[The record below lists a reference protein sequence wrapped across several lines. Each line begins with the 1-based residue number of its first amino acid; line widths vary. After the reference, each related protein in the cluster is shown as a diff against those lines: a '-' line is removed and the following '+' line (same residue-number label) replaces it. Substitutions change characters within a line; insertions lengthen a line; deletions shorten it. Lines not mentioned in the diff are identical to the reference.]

1 MDGVYLDH
9 AASTPA
15 RPEVV
20 EAMLPWL
27 AEHPGNPSGSHA
39 VARSARRAID
49 DARDLVAALVGAQPG
64 EVVFTSGGTE
74 ADNLAVDGVV
84 RSTGCLPVCSAVEH
98 PAVLAPVADAG
109 GIVVSTDEGGRIDLG
124 ALAEVLSSVDGIGL
138 VSVMLA
144 NNETGVV
151 NDLESVAALLA
162 EAAPDAVLHT
172 DAVQAV
178 AWMDLTEACRS
189 AGLVSLTGHKFGGPK
204 GAGALVVRSG
214 VPLAPV
220 LRGGGQERE
229 RRSGTQN
236 VPAIV
241 GLGEAARLVMADR
254 SATLQRVGA
263 LRDRLEA
270 GLLAAVSGSHTTV
283 PVGTPR
289 TPAVAHLWF
298 DGIESESL
306 LFLMERDGIS
316 ASAGSSCASGA
327 QEPSHVLAAMGVGRG
342 SALGS
347 LRLSLGHASDDGDV
361 DHALAVIPSV
371 VSRLR
376 RHDPVGGPT

>member
-27 AEHPGNPSGSHA
+27 AENPGNPSGSHA

-109 GIVVSTDEGGRIDLG
+109 GIVVPTDEGGRIDLG

-214 VPLAPV
+214 VPLAPA

-289 TPAVAHLWF
+289 TPGVAHLWF

-361 DHALAVIPSV
+361 DHALAVIPSA

-376 RHDPVGGPT
+376 QHDPVGGPT

>member
-109 GIVVSTDEGGRIDLG
+109 GIVVPTDEGGRIDLG

-214 VPLAPV
+214 VPLAPA

-289 TPAVAHLWF
+289 TPGVAHLWF

-361 DHALAVIPSV
+361 DHALAVIPSA

-376 RHDPVGGPT
+376 QHDPVGGPT